1 MYVNP
6 LHMVLL
12 YALTGAPNPE
22 VIQLRAQAIHA
33 HVQPNDAKALSQ
45 AIQEA
50 SARFE
55 VPSYI
60 VTAVIEHES
69 LYNIKAK
76 SKSGCIGA
84 MQLLPKTAHKM
95 ARLLGI
101 KKPNLKNPKTNVLLG
116 TAYLAQL
123 FGFYHN
129 WGATLTAYNI
139 GPGGYAKRKRPNGY
153 AKAILKNIP
162 IIKQLEKDLDKPT
175 GESYNLR
182 DETLEYQKIFRKI
195 LKQNGYSPFSY
206 KDGYFCSFDEQL
218 KTPISGLEIANCKNA
233 KDLRKLIGEKR

>member
-1 MYVNP
+1 MCVNL

-12 YALTGAPNPE
+12 YALTGDPNPD
-22 VIQLRAQAIHA
+22 VINTRAQAIHA
-33 HVQPNDAKALSQ
+33 HVQPNDAQALSQ

-50 SARFE
+50 STRFQ

-69 LYNIKAK
+69 TYNVKAK
-76 SKSGCIGA
+76 SKSGCTGA
-84 MQLLPKTAHKM
+84 MQLLPKTAHRI

-101 KKPNLKNPKTNVLLG
+101 KKPNLKDPKTNVLLG

-153 AKAILKNIP
+153 AKAILKNVP
-162 IIKQLEKDLDKPT
+162 IIKKLEKDLDKPK
-175 GESYNLR
+175 EPDYPSNKECVLN
-182 DETLEYQKIFRKI
+182 D
-195 LKQNGYSPFSY
+195 Y
-206 KDGYFCSFDEQL
+206 K
-218 KTPISGLEIANCKNA
+218 
-233 KDLRKLIGEKR
+233 